1 MLSGKFTM
9 ARMPYS
15 GRILGSK
22 CHPYNWKKIF
32 NPIQITYKI
41 WPLSKWHICGQ
52 IPPVTLPGAA
62 GNQPIRNSKLHW
74 TVTCNIGNKQH
85 LKGESGKAQI
95 KTFSDG
101 DTHLMVASLSKRD
114 TLYRKNS
121 KIFKR
126 TASGL
131 PFGNQNSGPKS
142 LLSSGFF
149 YRTRS

>member
-1 MLSGKFTM
+1 MISGKFTM
-9 ARMPYS
+9 DIMPYS
-15 GRILGSK
+15 GQILGNK

-41 WPLSKWHICGQ
+41 WPLSMWHICGQ

-62 GNQPIRNSKLHW
+62 GNQPIKNSKLHW
-74 TVTCNIGNKQH
+74 NVTCNIGNKQH
-85 LKGESGKAQI
+85 LKEESRKSHI
-95 KTFSDG
+95 KTFLYG

-126 TASGL
+126 TTSGL
-131 PFGNQNSGPKS
+131 PFGNQNSVRKS

-149 YRTRS
+149 YRRRS